1 MPCNILKISDMPF
14 KNINSFAPF
23 FFLVVLAGLS
33 FWLNEMV
40 RFSPDAAPP
49 EHKPDAFAYDLQM
62 LQFGKDGVLRY
73 RLNSPEMRHFPDDDS
88 AEMDDPVLIAYRDN
102 EPPIT
107 VVGKNAVVTSDG
119 DLVYL
124 YNGTKISRPPFEDRG
139 ALRAEME
146 HLVVEPNADFAFT
159 NTDFVLY
166 ENDDSWVKS
175 IGAKLFIDR
184 SVIELQSRVTAF
196 IQPQLMEKKK

>member
-1 MPCNILKISDMPF
+1 MPF
-14 KNINSFAPF
+14 KNINTLVPF
-23 FFLVVLAGLS
+23 FFLLILAGLS

-40 RFSPDAAPP
+40 QFNP
-49 EHKPDAFAYDLQM
+49 ESTTPQHKPDAFAYNLQM
-62 LQFGKDGVLRY
+62 LQFSEDGVLRY
-73 RLNSPEMRHFPDDDS
+73 RLNSPEARHFPDDDS
-88 AEMDDPVLIAYRDN
+88 AEMDAPILTAYRDN
-102 EPPIT
+102 EPPIS
-107 VVGKNAVVTSDG
+107 VIAKNAVVSSNG

-124 YNGTKISRPPFEDRG
+124 YNGTTISRPPFENRG
-139 ALRAEME
+139 ALRAEMA
-146 HLVVEPNADFAFT
+146 HLVIEPAADFAFT

-184 SVIELQSRVTAF
+184 SVIELQSRVSGI